1 MVMNLMLFESLLF
14 NPKLLNCRWDS
25 INLKLIKK
33 SFPVTCK
40 TFNWL

>member
-1 MVMNLMLFESLLF
+1 MVMNLMLFECLLF
-14 NPKLLNCRWDS
+14 NPKSLNCRWDS
-25 INLKLIKK
+25 INLKLMK

>member
-33 SFPVTCK
+33 KFSC
-40 TFNWL
+40 NM